1 MPGTL
6 DGSVFEGL
14 ERLCDRPDAG
24 HIISAPANA
33 GLERIEAR
41 FTGDAF
47 EPHRHDTYAIGV
59 TLHGIQTFQYRGET
73 RYSTA
78 GQLIVLHPDE
88 LHDGGAATEEG
99 LRYRMLYV
107 EPSLL
112 RRALDEDGAPLP
124 FVADPV
130 VDDEGMFAALR
141 TVLGDLEHELEDLS
155 VDDLLGEI
163 GRGLTRNARQTLRPL
178 QNSALRQ
185 ARAAKEYL
193 EENLTTIVRS
203 EELERVSGIDRFELS
218 RHFRAVYATS
228 PYRFH
233 LMRRLHRG
241 RAMIEAGMPIAEIAA
256 ATAFADQA
264 HFSRHFKKAFG
275 LTPGRWQAMTEGSRR
290 EEA

>member
-1 MPGTL
+1 MSGTL
-6 DGSVFEGL
+6 DGQVFEGL

-24 HIISAPANA
+24 QIISAPPTN

-41 FTGDAF
+41 FAGDAF

-59 TLHGIQTFQYRGET
+59 TLHGVQTFQYRGET

-78 GQLIVLHPDE
+78 GQIIVLHPDE
-88 LHDGGAATEEG
+88 LHDGGAATDEG
-99 LRYRMLYV
+99 LLYRMLYI

-112 RRALDEDGAPLP
+112 RRALGDDGAPLP

-130 VDDEGMFAALR
+130 VVDEGMFAALR
-141 TVLGDLEHELEDLS
+141 TVLGDLDQELEDLS

-163 GRGLTRNARQTLRPL
+163 GRGLARNANQRLKPVRHA
-178 QNSALRQ
+178 ALHQ
-185 ARAAKEYL
+185 ARVAKDYL
-193 EENLTTIVRS
+193 EENLTALVRS
-203 EELERVSGIDRFELS
+203 EDLERVTGIDRFELS
-218 RHFRAVYATS
+218 RHFRTMYATS

-241 RAMIEAGMPIAEIAA
+241 RSMIESGAPIAEIAA
-256 ATAFADQA
+256 AMAFADQA

-275 LTPGRWQAMTEGSRR
+275 LTPGRWQAMTRGSCR